1 MKQAAKQIGF
11 SLDAPAM
18 IKEIARNLTQQ
29 GWGVVGAIMG
39 LQLLLELLVEIAQ
52 RAHKI
57 NDPQIIATLDRM
69 GITKQYING
78 KV

>member
-1 MKQAAKQIGF
+1 MKQIGF

-18 IKEIARNLTQQ
+18 IKEIAQNLTQQ

-39 LQLLLELLVEIAQ
+39 LQLLLQLLVEIAR

-57 NDPQIIATLDRM
+57 NDAKLIAILDRM
-69 GITKQYING
+69 GITKEYIG
-78 KV
+78 S

>member
-1 MKQAAKQIGF
+1 MKQIGF

-18 IKEIARNLTQQ
+18 IKEVARNLTQQ

-39 LQLLLELLVEIAQ
+39 LQLLLELLVEIAH
-52 RAHKI
+52 RAHEI
-57 NDPQIIATLDRM
+57 NDAKLIAILDRM
-69 GITKQYING
+69 CITKEYIG